1 MAKLP
6 RVVLGLISELAS
18 IRDEL
23 GSALP
28 NIEGEGRSH
37 VVHAY
42 NRLLDLTANVTLL
55 AGQLTVKSLL
65 TFLKRRWLRLG

>member
-6 RVVLGLISELAS
+6 KAALGLISELAS

-28 NIEGEGRSH
+28 HIDGEGRAH
-37 VVHAY
+37 VLHAH
-42 NRLLDLTANVTLL
+42 NRLSDLTANVTLL
-55 AGQLTVKSLL
+55 AGQLTVKSIL
-65 TFLKRRWLRLG
+65 TLVKRRIRRG

>member
-23 GSALP
+23 GSALSD
-28 NIEGEGRSH
+28 IEGQGRAH
-37 VVHAY
+37 VLHAH
-42 NRLLDLTANVTLL
+42 NRLSDLTANVTLL

-65 TFLKRRWLRLG
+65 TLVKRRIRRG